1 MEAMIYQAINGV
13 MQDVGAIGKEKYNK
27 QQGFKFRGIDDV
39 MNALYPAMIKNRVF
53 AVPEVL
59 EMTREERQTKSGGN
73 LMFSICKM
81 RYTFYA
87 EDGSSVQAVVIGEGM
102 DSGDKATNK
111 AMAIAFKYACFQT
124 FCIPTEEMSD
134 PDAETPEPSSKKKK
148 SSSKSEGSGR
158 LPDEQEA
165 ADSLI
170 DTAKINTIIGKLK
183 SKGVSEATILKTY
196 KLHSI
201 KEMTVSQWMN
211 AMKRLDLTPDKEGQ
225 Q

>member
-1 MEAMIYQAINGV
+1 
-13 MQDVGAIGKEKYNK
+13 
-27 QQGFKFRGIDDV
+27 
-39 MNALYPAMIKNRVF
+39 MIKNKVF

-87 EDGSSVQAVVIGEGM
+87 EDGSSVQAVVIGDGM

-134 PDAETPEPSSKKKK
+134 PDAETPEPSAKKKR
-148 SSSKSEGSGR
+148 SASKPDKPEDSKR

-170 DTAKINTIIGKLK
+170 DTAKINTILERLK
-183 SKGVSEATILKTY
+183 VKGVREATILKTY
-196 KLHSI
+196 QLHAI
-201 KEMTVSQWMN
+201 KEMTVNQWMN
-211 AMKRLDLTPDKEGQ
+211 AMRRLDLMPDKEGPQ
-225 Q
+225 